1 MTLTSLESDESEN
14 ITRIAKSALTS
25 QVKFR
30 CQFVLLEVGR
40 CISTVQKILIW
51 YLIICRICD
60 GSHRLAISSC
70 DIKFKG
76 FPEEFDVNWSNMQYP
91 AKRMLD
97 VCKCNSEICKSSI
110 SASFQSISSRG
121 EQQPSQF

>member
-30 CQFVLLEVGR
+30 CQFVLS
-40 CISTVQKILIW
+40 CPVQKILIW

>member
-14 ITRIAKSALTS
+14 IARIAKAALTS
-25 QVKFR
+25 QVRFR
-30 CQFVLLEVGR
+30 CQFVLS
-40 CISTVQKILIW
+40 CPVQKILIW

-76 FPEEFDVNWSNMQYP
+76 CPEEFDVNWSNMQYP

-110 SASFQSISSRG
+110 SASFESISSRG
-121 EQQPSQF
+121 EQQPSQI

>member
-30 CQFVLLEVGR
+30 CQFVLS
-40 CISTVQKILIW
+40 CPVQKILNW

-76 FPEEFDVNWSNMQYP
+76 CPEEFDVNWSNMQYP
-91 AKRMLD
+91 AKRSWMYANAIQKYAKAASRPVSSQSLAGE
-97 VCKCNSEICKSSI
+97 NSNPHK
-110 SASFQSISSRG
+110 FR
-121 EQQPSQF
+121 